1 MSFSVSH
8 PKIPTAT
15 YRLQLNNTFTF
26 SDAARIVPYLHALG
40 VTDCY
45 TSSYLKAVPGSLH
58 GYDIVDPTTL
68 NPDLGTEDDFRL
80 FTDSLTQHGM
90 GQILD
95 VVPNHMGIAKSCNAW
110 WQDVLENGPSA
121 RYASFFDIDW
131 RPVKA
136 ELEGKVLLPILGE
149 QYGTVVENQEIIL
162 EYQKGRFF
170 IRYGDHQLPV
180 DPKHAAM
187 ILALRLD
194 EFINLA
200 QSNDPHVQELQSI
213 LTALRHLPDRSQLDP
228 VQVAERY
235 REKEII
241 RGRLSHIM
249 NESHTVQTFVQEN
262 VAIYNGTKGDSKS
275 FDLLDQLLSRQVY
288 RLAYWRVASEEINY
302 RRFFDINELAAVRME
317 DPDVFLTS
325 HRLILQ
331 LLKEGVVSGLRI
343 DHVDGLYDPSAYLG
357 QLQAWA
363 KADLAPREGEAE
375 RPLFLIVEKIL
386 TREETLPVRWP
397 VYGTTGYD
405 FLPLVNGLFVNGSHE
420 QAFNRLYAR
429 FIGNNL
435 SFEDRVYEG
444 KQLIMRASMS
454 SEINVLGY
462 QLNHLSEMNRRFR
475 DFTLNSLIHAIREII
490 ACFPVYRTY
499 VTPGEEPVSERDRS
513 YIRLAVSMAKRKNPA
528 LSGLVFDFVQDILL
542 KQAGYH
548 HERERRDQLKFAVK
562 FQQITGSVMAK
573 GAEDTAFY
581 VYNRLASLN
590 EVGGDPLQFGISIHT
605 FHERMRQ
612 RRAHWP
618 ASLSATSTHDT
629 KRSEDV
635 RARINV
641 LSEIPQVWKTR
652 ILRWSLLN
660 KGYKTE
666 VDGVLV
672 PDRNEEYLLYQTL
685 IGAWPFHALNDE
697 EYKNFTDRI
706 QAYMAKALK
715 EGKIH
720 TSWVNPN
727 HAYDQAVR
735 DFIERIFV
743 RASPNPFL
751 ADFLPFQREIA
762 QYGVYNSLSQVL
774 LKIAAP
780 GIPDYYQGTELWN
793 FSLVDPDN
801 RRPVD
806 YVKRTGLLADFQSVR
821 GVRGSDQRQF
831 VQELLATVSD
841 GRIKLYITMVGLHY
855 RRAHASLFLSGEYV
869 PLKVEGEK
877 KQHVCAFARIFEDQ
891 AVVAIIPVLVRGL
904 CQATETFPFGPH
916 VWEDTWV
923 IVPSW
928 RPASR
933 YQNLLTGEILSSTE
947 NESKQ
952 CLRLAE
958 ILGSCPVALL
968 ERMT

>member
-1 MSFSVSH
+1 MSFPFSH

-15 YRLQLNNTFTF
+15 YRLQFNNTFTF

-40 VTDCY
+40 ITDCY
-45 TSSYLKAVPGSLH
+45 ASSYLKAVPGSLH

-68 NPDLGTEDDFRL
+68 NPDLGTEHDFRL
-80 FTDSLTQHGM
+80 FTGSLTQHGM

-121 RYASFFDIDW
+121 RYAPFFDIDW

-162 EYQKGRFF
+162 EYHEGRFF
-170 IRYGDHQLPV
+170 IHYGDYQLPI
-180 DPKHAAM
+180 DPKHSAM

-194 EFINLA
+194 ELINLA
-200 QSNDPHVQELQSI
+200 QSDDPHVQELQSI
-213 LTALRHLPDRSQLDP
+213 LTSLQHLPDRNEADSA
-228 VQVAERY
+228 QVIERY

-241 RGRLSHIM
+241 RRRLLRIM
-249 NESHTVQTFVQEN
+249 GESDTVQTFVQEN
-262 VAIYNGTKGDSKS
+262 VAIYNGTKGDPKS
-275 FDLLDQLLSRQVY
+275 FDLLDRLLSRQVY

-317 DPDVFLTS
+317 DPAVFLS
-325 HRLILQ
+325 AHQLILQ
-331 LLKEGVVSGLRI
+331 LLKHGAVSGLRI
-343 DHVDGLYDPSAYLG
+343 DHVDGLYDPSTYLG
-357 QLQAWA
+357 QLQEWA
-363 KADLAPREGEAE
+363 KADLAPRAGETE
-375 RPLFLIVEKIL
+375 RPLFLVVEKIL

-405 FLPLVNGLFVNGSHE
+405 FLTLVNGLFVNGTHE

-435 SFEDRVYEG
+435 SFEDRVYES
-444 KQLIMRASMS
+444 KLLIMRASMS

-499 VTPGEEPVSERDRS
+499 VTPDEEPVSDRDRS
-513 YIRLAVSMAKRKNPA
+513 YIRLAVSMGKRKNPA

-548 HERERRDQLKFAVK
+548 HERERHDQLRFAMK

-590 EVGGDPLQFGISIHT
+590 EVGGDPLQFGVSIHT
-605 FHERMRQ
+605 FHQRMRQ

-618 ASLSATSTHDT
+618 ASLCATSTHDT

-666 VDGVLV
+666 VDGVLA

-685 IGAWPFHALNDE
+685 IGAWPFQALDDDK
-697 EYKNFTDRI
+697 YKNFSDRI

-715 EGKIH
+715 EAKLH

-727 HAYDQAVR
+727 HAYDQAVH
-735 DFIERIFV
+735 DFIERILV

-780 GIPDYYQGTELWN
+780 GIPDFYQGTELWD

-806 YVKRTGLLADFQSVR
+806 YVKRADLLADFQSVR
-821 GVRGSDQRQF
+821 EGGSDQRQF

-841 GRIKLYITMVGLHY
+841 GRIKLYMTMVGLHY

-869 PLKVEGEK
+869 PLKVEGGK
-877 KQHVCAFARIFEDQ
+877 KQHICAFARIYGDQ
-891 AVVAIIPVLVRGL
+891 AVVAIIPLLVRGL
-904 CQATETFPFGPH
+904 CQENETFPFGPH

-947 NESKQ
+947 IESKQ